1 MMCNPPHLK
10 CAPKLGDIIWANT
23 IKAAD
28 VEVGLKPMHMTTNTV
43 SCPPQSSPNQA
54 EGESKWNQPM
64 MWESRETVDQ
74 ERSTMRRKENSTRK
88 DQLQAAFL
96 KPYGPLQYTDRYRDA
111 AFTILSYSKHAQDC
125 SWSTPIGAQFFVT
138 FSHHIIYFQLLKHC
152 HTNFS

>member
-1 MMCNPPHLK
+1 MKSTNDVGEY
-10 CAPKLGDIIWANT
+10 GDSR
-23 IKAAD
+23 
-28 VEVGLKPMHMTTNTV
+28 P
-43 SCPPQSSPNQA
+43 
-54 EGESKWNQPM
+54 GEINNEK
-64 MWESRETVDQ
+64 
-74 ERSTMRRKENSTRK
+74 KENSTRK

-96 KPYGPLQYTDRYRDA
+96 KPYGPLQYADRYRDA